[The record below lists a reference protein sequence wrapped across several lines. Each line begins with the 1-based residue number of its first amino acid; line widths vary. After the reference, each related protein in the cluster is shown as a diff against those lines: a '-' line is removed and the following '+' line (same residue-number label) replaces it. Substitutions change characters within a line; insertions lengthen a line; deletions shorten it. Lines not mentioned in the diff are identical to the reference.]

1 MITLPLGVLKVL
13 LPRRYLRKFRKQSP
27 KGEMSRE
34 QFTPLFATSYPTAGN
49 PSAFVDAFFAHWLP
63 DSQKDLMD
71 FKASAHATLRG
82 RPRPT
87 SHFYL
92 SISRKDFVVAMDV
105 INAKTVGDKLRW
117 AFLVFDP
124 KRKGYI
130 QAGLP

>member
-1 MITLPLGVLKVL
+1 MKRKARHYSKFVVITLPLGVLKVL

-71 FKASAHATLRG
+71 FKASAHATLR
-82 RPRPT
+82 RRFAQPRISIFLYPERT
-87 SHFYL
+87 SWW
-92 SISRKDFVVAMDV
+92 
-105 INAKTVGDKLRW
+105 RW
-117 AFLVFDP
+117 T
-124 KRKGYI
+124 
-130 QAGLP
+130 

>member
-71 FKASAHATLRG
+71 FKASAHATLR
-82 RPRPT
+82 RRFAQPRISIFLYPERT
-87 SHFYL
+87 SWW
-92 SISRKDFVVAMDV
+92 
-105 INAKTVGDKLRW
+105 RW
-117 AFLVFDP
+117 T
-124 KRKGYI
+124 
-130 QAGLP
+130 